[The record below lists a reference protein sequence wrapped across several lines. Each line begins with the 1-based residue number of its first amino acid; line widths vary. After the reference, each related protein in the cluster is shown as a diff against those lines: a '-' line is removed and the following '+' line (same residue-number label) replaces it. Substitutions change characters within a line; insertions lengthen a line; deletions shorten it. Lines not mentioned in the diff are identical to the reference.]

1 MWHEPYA
8 SDSDM
13 PSPTFFH
20 EHRDLGGA
28 QAEALVWAM
37 IAMSDELVQVGFD
50 ESTIKGG
57 CRLCYVS
64 FSRALYHLAFQVFP
78 G

>member
-1 MWHEPYA
+1 MWHEPSA

-37 IAMSDELVQVGFD
+37 IAMSDELVQCGFD
-50 ESTIKGG
+50 ESKIKGC
-57 CRLCYVS
+57 CRLCYV
-64 FSRALYHLAFQVFP
+64 FFLRLLHLFAFQAFP